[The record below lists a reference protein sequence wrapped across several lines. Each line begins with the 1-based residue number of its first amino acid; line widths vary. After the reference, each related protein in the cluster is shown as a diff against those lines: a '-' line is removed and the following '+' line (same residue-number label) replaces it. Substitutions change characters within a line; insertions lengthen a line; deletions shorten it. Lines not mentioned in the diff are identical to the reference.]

1 MRKRIYLDYAAATPV
16 DSRVLSAMR
25 PYFQKHFGN
34 PSSLHAEGQKAA
46 AALEDSRRK
55 LALFLGCSPQE
66 IIFTSGATEANNL
79 AIAGSVKGKKEAHI
93 VVSAIEHESVLEP
106 CRQMQEE
113 GLAQITYVKPDK
125 EGRIDP
131 GDVEKSIKRNTCL
144 VSIGYA
150 NSEIGTVQD
159 MAAIGE
165 VCSRKG
171 VPFHSD
177 AVQAA
182 PYLPCQP
189 GKLKV
194 DLMTLSSH
202 KIYGVKGAGLL
213 FCRKGVE
220 IRPSLFGGGQ
230 EGGVRSGTENVPA
243 IVGFAR
249 AAELIADPKVSI
261 QTIPMRH
268 MRDRILK
275 EVPCRIPGAHVTG
288 SMSHRLPNS
297 ASFWFEGVNGK
308 TLAIALDLRGFCV
321 SAGSACSER
330 SS

>member
-1 MRKRIYLDYAAATPV
+1 
-16 DSRVLSAMR
+16 
-25 PYFQKHFGN
+25 
-34 PSSLHAEGQKAA
+34 
-46 AALEDSRRK
+46 
-55 LALFLGCSPQE
+55 
-66 IIFTSGATEANNL
+66 
-79 AIAGSVKGKKEAHI
+79 
-93 VVSAIEHESVLEP
+93 
-106 CRQMQEE
+106 
-113 GLAQITYVKPDK
+113 
-125 EGRIDP
+125 
-131 GDVEKSIKRNTCL
+131 
-144 VSIGYA
+144 
-150 NSEIGTVQD
+150 
-159 MAAIGE
+159 
-165 VCSRKG
+165 
-171 VPFHSD
+171 
-177 AVQAA
+177 
-182 PYLPCQP
+182 
-189 GKLKV
+189 
-194 DLMTLSSH
+194 
-202 KIYGVKGAGLL
+202 
-213 FCRKGVE
+213 CRKGVE

-330 SS
+330 SSNPSHVLLALGLKPEEALGSLRVSLGRQTRKLEIEKFLSELQRTVEQLRKKRV